1 MKYTFISEN
10 KGRYKVGLMCNVL
23 NVSRSGYYAWCKR
36 PESHRSRK
44 NRKLAVQ
51 IKVIHMDK
59 FKKVYGS
66 PRIHEELN
74 DKGFSCSQNRV
85 ARVMKKEGML

>member
-23 NVSRSGYYAWCKR
+23 NISRSGYYAWRKS

-51 IKVIHMDK
+51 
-59 FKKVYGS
+59 
-66 PRIHEELN
+66 RELLCEWKAWVFL
-74 DKGFSCSQNRV
+74 DQQV
-85 ARVMKKEGML
+85 